1 LELITTDSGISL
13 LKIVWEKYAEMN
25 GIDYDTLEDLVEK
38 LPSDNIFSLF
48 DAEELYTLIKT
59 SVNFKKSTL
68 NLLRSVVGDEIRS
81 HGAKGNGNSRSIRK
95 IWYNH
100 KAWLQTVYS
109 LAYKDG
115 LYKFDLDNDPN
126 FYDEF
131 PKKFSEAIQYWTCN
145 QIDKNTEWLGSKSN
159 VIRAAVC
166 DYEDIGLKDISRKRS
181 HQERQIRLERMLEFF
196 ELFEDMKDYKDRMEA
211 SHNVMVNT
219 YTDLSTIKS
228 IIEEEIERN
237 ANYDNDNLFII
248 AMVEKDAEFHIVQ
261 PMGEFIG
268 VSVISGKGQNSLA
281 SLESLK
287 ISLNMNEGAKI
298 IFLSITDDDP
308 KGLQIAR
315 SPAEQQFEK
324 LGLDTIIWIHSMWQ
338 EKLDH
343 SQRTMQAYL
352 PKLSKRKNGEYPE
365 FSQNWIDF
373 VGYNKDTDVFGGGTF
388 GFELECMSDEQMKES
403 FAELCFATGLTVEN
417 MLNSFKDNYP
427 VDVDDSVE
435 DFALEYIKSNTE
447 YDEIIRKLDEL
458 KDKICEPVDD
468 IINELDNA
476 LYEVKNRI
484 IEETTPTATE
494 IAEKEDFDDRDI
506 SKHVDSFKND
516 FLAGQKYW
524 SDKWSADICTSRTL
538 NKKLKREL
546 ENETETGDFDISEVY
561 DFEVDEDDLYE
572 KIRDK
577 IEEVEF

>member
-1 LELITTDSGISL
+1 
-13 LKIVWEKYAEMN
+13 MN
-25 GIDYDTLEDLVEK
+25 GIEYDTLEELVEK
-38 LPSDNIFSLF
+38 LPDESVFLTY
-48 DAEELYTLIKT
+48 APEELYELIT
-59 SVNFKKSTL
+59 NNVNFKKATL
-68 NLLRSVVGDEIRS
+68 NLLRSIVGEEIRS
-81 HGAKGNGNSRSIRK
+81 HSRNGEEEQESVRK
-95 IWYNH
+95 IWYKH
-100 KAWLQTVYS
+100 KPWLQGVYT
-109 LAYKDG
+109 LAYENG
-115 LYKFDLDNDPN
+115 LYKFDLDNEPN

-131 PKKFSEAIQYWTCN
+131 PKKFSESIQYWTCN
-145 QIDKNTEWLGSKSN
+145 QVDKDTDWLGSKSK
-159 VIRAAVC
+159 VVRVAVC
-166 DYEDIGLKDISRKRS
+166 DYEDLGLKDISRKRS

-196 ELFEDMKDYKDRMEA
+196 ELFEDMKDYKDKMEA

-237 ANYDNDNLFII
+237 ADYDNDNLFII
-248 AMVEKDAEFHIVQ
+248 AMVEKDAEFHVVQ

-287 ISLNMNEGAKI
+287 ISLDMKKGAKI

-324 LGLDTIIWIHSMWQ
+324 LGLDTIIWIHSMWH

-343 SQRTMQAYL
+343 SQRSMQSYL
-352 PKLSKRKNGEYPE
+352 PKLSKRKDGTYPE

-373 VGYNKDTDVFGGGTF
+373 VGYDKKNDVFGGGTF
-388 GFELECMSDEQMKES
+388 GFELECMSKDQMKHS
-403 FAELCFATGLTVEN
+403 FGELCFATGLTVEN
-417 MLNSFKDNYP
+417 MLNSFKDKNP
-427 VDVDDSVE
+427 VDVDDSVD

-447 YDEIIRKLDEL
+447 YDEIYRKLDEL
-458 KDKICEPVDD
+458 KDKICEPVDA
-468 IINELDNA
+468 IMQELDDA
-476 LYEVKNRI
+476 LYEVKKRI
-484 IEETTPTATE
+484 VEETTPIANE

-506 SKHVDSFKND
+506 SKHFDSFKND

-524 SDKWSADICTSRTL
+524 SNRWSADICTNRTL

-546 ENETETGDFDISEVY
+546 EDETETGDFDISEVY